1 MAFWNVERGVDD
13 FVRRTDNSLNL
24 LVVVLLAAFALGTG
38 AYYYGQMHPKGPVAS
53 QVSPNSNATSPAPLA
68 QPDADKSK

>member
-1 MAFWNVERGVDD
+1 MAFWNDERGVDD

-38 AYYYGQMHPKGPVAS
+38 AYYYGKMHPKRPVAS
-53 QVSPNSNATSPAPLA
+53 QVSPNSSAASTAPTAAPAR
-68 QPDADKSK
+68 